1 MNYCDCVEGYAKDE
15 LEFGYRDGKIVAIA
29 NGNEIVK
36 SDTILCIQVMMEERS
51 RELGMRYISQCSFM
65 DEHFQTIHE
74 EYDFPDGV
82 FNYAGGN
89 DDDAVIK
96 YVTDRYKVP
105 AEVVDIS
112 LLY

>member
-15 LEFGYRDGKIVAIA
+15 LEVCYCDGKIVAITKD
-29 NGNEIVK
+29 NEIVK
-36 SDTILCIQVMMEERS
+36 SDTIYCIQVMMEERS
-51 RELGMRYISQCSFM
+51 IELGMRYISQCSFM
-65 DEHFQTIHE
+65 NEHFQVIHE
-74 EYDFPDGV
+74 EYDFQDV
-82 FNYAGGN
+82 SFNYAGGN

>member
-1 MNYCDCVEGYAKDE
+1 MDYRDSVKGYSKDE
-15 LEFGYRDGKIVAIA
+15 LEIDYRQGKIFVVAY
-29 NGNEIVK
+29 GYDDVESV
-36 SDTILCIQVMMEERS
+36 TIGCIQVIMEERS

-65 DEHFQTIHE
+65 NEHFQVIHE
-74 EYDFPDGV
+74 EYDFQDV
-82 FNYAGGN
+82 SFNYADGN